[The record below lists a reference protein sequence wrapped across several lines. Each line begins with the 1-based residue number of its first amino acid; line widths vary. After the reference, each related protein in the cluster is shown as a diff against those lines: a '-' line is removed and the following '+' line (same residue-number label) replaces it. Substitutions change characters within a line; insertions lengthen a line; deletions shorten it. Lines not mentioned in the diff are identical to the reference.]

1 VLVDATGVAGHII
14 PTELAID
21 PSGALWRLPDS
32 EVSPLCAAPAGGT
45 GFDSI
50 GWINS
55 QFLWY
60 LSSMASIGPVKML

>member
-14 PTELAID
+14 ATEPAID
-21 PSGALWRLPDS
+21 PSGALPALARFRS
-32 EVSPLCAAPAGGT
+32 FVLCATPAGAT

-55 QFLWY
+55 QFLRY
-60 LSSMASIGPVKML
+60 LNAMASTELVKML